1 LQGTFSDKTNQK
13 RAVIMS
19 WRLTTALAAAL
30 ALSGCDGNPF
40 LEDTT
45 VAPPAGTDTPPE
57 TVDPT
62 DPNVTPNNKFAF
74 SRDENL
80 TLNAV
85 SYDATSNQLVINN
98 LPFDGP
104 AGVYTQVTG
113 AAASGVP
120 NITRGLYESQQTP
133 TTGVLKYY
141 AMFVR
146 SDFLEASAAAGRD
159 WGDFGYAGAN
169 INRDSFALPASG
181 EYVYRGVYGGTR
193 TFDDRGGI
201 ELITG
206 NVTLLLDIDDLDP
219 SGGIQGAIVG
229 DVTNRL
235 RIAPSTRSGGAL
247 PDISLKLASF
257 NTATGTWEAG
267 EVETTGADTRV
278 RDTGRHE
285 GMIAGPNGQEMG
297 GYLVMEGVA
306 DVQRTRYEV
315 VQWRLTETLP
325 VIIGG
330 VDTGL
335 TTTNVRSGSV
345 SGLEGISN
353 SDLQAIVDGGG
364 VLPSLFSANRSTIP
378 EGAVIVNET
387 FSTLDFRTDFNAR
400 EVGVFVSDVVTP

>member
-1 LQGTFSDKTNQK
+1 
-13 RAVIMS
+13 MS
-19 WRLTTALAAAL
+19 WRLKMVLVAGLT
-30 ALSGCDGNPF
+30 LSGCGGNPF
-40 LEDTT
+40 LPDDAAT
-45 VAPPAGTDTPPE
+45 PPGGTDETPG

-62 DPNVTPNNKFAF
+62 DPNVTVGNKFAF
-74 SRDENL
+74 NRQENL
-80 TLNAV
+80 TLNRV
-85 SYDATSNQLVINN
+85 TYDAAANQLVINN

-104 AGVYTQVTG
+104 AGVYTQVAG
-113 AAASGVP
+113 AAASTAP

-169 INRDSFALPASG
+169 INRDSFRLPASG

-235 RIAPSTRSGGAL
+235 RIAPSTRGGGAL

-267 EVETTGADTRV
+267 EVQTTGADTRV

-306 DVQRTRYEV
+306 DVQRTVYETV
-315 VQWRLTETLP
+315 AWTLTETAP
-325 VIIGG
+325 IIIGG
-330 VDTGL
+330 IDTGL
-335 TTTNVRSGSV
+335 TTTNVTRGTV
-345 SGLEGISN
+345 SGLEGITN
-353 SDLQAIVDGGG
+353 TQLQAIVDGGG
-364 VLPSLFSANRSTIP
+364 VLPGLLTANRSVIP
-378 EGAVIVNET
+378 AGAVIGNVT
-387 FSTLDFRTDFNAR
+387 LTPLDFRTDFNAR
-400 EVGVFVSDVVTP
+400 EVGVFVSDVVVP